1 MENSLSKLQTNE
13 LKDFQKLK
21 KKKKVLRAEVSGK
34 ENLTFKD

>member
-21 KKKKVLRAEVSGK
+21 KKKVLRAEVSGK

>member
-1 MENSLSKLQTNE
+1 MENSLSKSHKNE

-21 KKKKVLRAEVSGK
+21 RKVLRAEVSGK